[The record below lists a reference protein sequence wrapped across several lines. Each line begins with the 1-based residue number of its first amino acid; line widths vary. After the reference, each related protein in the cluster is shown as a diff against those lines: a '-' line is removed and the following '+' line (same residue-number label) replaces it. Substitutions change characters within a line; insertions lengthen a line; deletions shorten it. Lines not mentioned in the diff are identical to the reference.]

1 MKERY
6 IIDDLKWELD
16 KASIIKKLRVL
27 EDDLEEFE
35 EVYAETMRL
44 LRPLAYYG
52 VERVESNDGH
62 DVVIGGQSFHS
73 RVVAVNLKD
82 TEVVFPCV
90 ITAGRAAYEYA
101 LSLDDE
107 LFQFWSDMISEMAL
121 KAYRLSFSRYIKQKL
136 GTNNVYTLAPGS
148 VVDWHISAQRP
159 LFDLLGDVYEKT
171 GIFLEKS
178 FLMRP
183 VKSSSGIMYISEK
196 HFESCALCA
205 MENCP
210 NRRAKF
216 DKDKFEREYGE

>member
-6 IIDDLKWELD
+6 IIDDLEWKLD
-16 KASIIKKLRVL
+16 KAVIIDELKVL
-27 EDDLEEFE
+27 QDDLDDFE
-35 EVYAETMRL
+35 DVYNETMKL
-44 LRPLAYYG
+44 LKPVAYYG
-52 VERVESNDGH
+52 VERIESNDEH

-82 TEVVFPCV
+82 IETVYPCV

-107 LFQFWSDMISEMAL
+107 LFRFWSDKISEMAL

-159 LFDLLGDVYEKT
+159 LFDLLGDVYVKT

-216 DKDKFEREYGE
+216 DREKFEREYGE